1 MRSKYWP
8 GAEPESDGKKRK
20 SHAMLSLL
28 RTQFIFVTQ
37 SGTPEIDP
45 HAN

>member
-28 RTQFIFVTQ
+28 RTQ